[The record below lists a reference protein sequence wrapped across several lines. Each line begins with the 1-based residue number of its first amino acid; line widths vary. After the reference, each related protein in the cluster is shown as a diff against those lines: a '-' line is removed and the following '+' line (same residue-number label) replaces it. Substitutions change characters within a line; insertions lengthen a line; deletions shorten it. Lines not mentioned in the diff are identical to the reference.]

1 MKKLIAAAS
10 FLVLFGL
17 AQSVFAGDSNG
28 FGVRAG
34 LFGFDIV
41 NVNLDLPRSSGCV
54 QSHSVYYV
62 TSPDPSLSLSTSP
75 RTSSVKEETNTINV
89 VNSTNV
95 NITVQESKSASATPS
110 KPVVIYYPSQQ
121 RPYYYYRPFGW

>member
-1 MKKLIAAAS
+1 MKLLHPLAAAVS
-10 FLVLFGL
+10 
-17 AQSVFAGDSNG
+17 AGDGNG
-28 FGVRAG
+28 FGLRAG

-41 NVNLDLPRSSGCV
+41 NVNLDLPGSSGSV

-62 TSPDPSLSLSTSP
+62 TSPDPSLSISTSP
-75 RTSSVKEETNTINV
+75 RTSTVREESKTINV

-95 NITVQESKSASATPS
+95 NITVQESKSASVQPS

>member
-17 AQSVFAGDSNG
+17 AGPLSAGDG
-28 FGVRAG
+28 FGIRAG

-41 NVNLDLPRSSGCV
+41 NVNLDLPSSSGSV
-54 QSHSVYYV
+54 QSRSVYYI

-75 RTSSVKEETNTINV
+75 RPTVTEKLQTINV

-95 NITVQESKSASATPS
+95 NITVQESKSASVQPS
-110 KPVVIYYPSQQ
+110 KPVVIYYPPQTPS
-121 RPYYYYRPFGW
+121 YYFYRPFGW

>member
-1 MKKLIAAAS
+1 MKKTIVMFSVLLGLAAAVS
-10 FLVLFGL
+10 
-17 AQSVFAGDSNG
+17 AGDGNG
-28 FGVRAG
+28 FGLRAG

-41 NVNLDLPRSSGCV
+41 NVNLDLPSSSGCV
-54 QSHSVYYV
+54 QNHSVYYV
-62 TSPDPSLSLSTSP
+62 TSPDPSLSLSSSP
-75 RTSSVKEETNTINV
+75 RTSTVREETKTINV

-95 NITVQESKSASATPS
+95 NITVQESKSASAAPS

>member
-1 MKKLIAAAS
+1 MKKTIVVFS
-10 FLVLFGL
+10 VLFGL
-17 AQSVFAGDSNG
+17 AAAVSAGDSNG
-28 FGVRAG
+28 FGLRAG

-41 NVNLDLPRSSGCV
+41 NVNLDLPGSSGCV
-54 QSHSVYYV
+54 QSRNVYYV
-62 TSPDPSLSLSTSP
+62 TSPDPSLSVSASP
-75 RTSSVKEETNTINV
+75 RPATVREETKTINV

-95 NITVQESKSASATPS
+95 NITVQESKSASTTPS

>member
-17 AQSVFAGDSNG
+17 AETLSAGDG
-28 FGVRAG
+28 FGIRAG

-41 NVNLDLPRSSGCV
+41 NVNLDLPSSSGSV
-54 QSHSVYYV
+54 QSRSVYYV
-62 TSPDPSLSLSTSP
+62 TSPDPSLSVSTSP
-75 RTSSVKEETNTINV
+75 RSAAVTEKTQTINV

-95 NITVQESKSASATPS
+95 NITVQESKSASVQPS
-110 KPVVIYYPSQQ
+110 KPVVIYYPPQTPS
-121 RPYYYYRPFGW
+121 YYFYRPFGW

>member
-1 MKKLIAAAS
+1 MKTIIAATS
-10 FLVLFGL
+10 LLVLFGL
-17 AQSVFAGDSNG
+17 AGTASAGDG
-28 FGVRAG
+28 FGIRAG

-41 NVNLDLPRSSGCV
+41 NVNLDLPSSSGCL

-62 TSPDPSLSLSTSP
+62 TSPDPSLSVSPSP
-75 RTSSVKEETNTINV
+75 RPAAVTEKTNTINV

-95 NITVQESKSASATPS
+95 NITVQESKSASTTPS

>member
-1 MKKLIAAAS
+1 MKKTIVMFSVLLGLAAAVS
-10 FLVLFGL
+10 
-17 AQSVFAGDSNG
+17 AGDGNG
-28 FGVRAG
+28 FGLRAG

-41 NVNLDLPRSSGCV
+41 NVNLDLPGSSGSV

-62 TSPDPSLSLSTSP
+62 TSPDPSLSISTSP
-75 RTSSVKEETNTINV
+75 QTSTVREESKTINV

-95 NITVQESKSASATPS
+95 NITVQESKSASVQPS

>member
-1 MKKLIAAAS
+1 MKKTIVMFSALLGLAAAVS
-10 FLVLFGL
+10 
-17 AQSVFAGDSNG
+17 AGDGNG
-28 FGVRAG
+28 FGLRAG

-41 NVNLDLPRSSGCV
+41 NVNLDLPGSSGSV

-62 TSPDPSLSLSTSP
+62 TSPDPSLSISTSP
-75 RTSSVKEETNTINV
+75 RTSTVREESKTINV

-95 NITVQESKSASATPS
+95 NITVQESKSASVQPS

>member
-1 MKKLIAAAS
+1 MKKTIVMFS
-10 FLVLFGL
+10 MLFGL
-17 AQSVFAGDSNG
+17 AAAVSAGDNNG
-28 FGVRAG
+28 FGLRAG

-41 NVNLDLPRSSGCV
+41 NVNLDLPGSSCV
-54 QSHSVYYV
+54 QSRNIYYV
-62 TSPDPSLSLSTSP
+62 TSPDPSLSISTSP
-75 RTSSVKEETNTINV
+75 QTSTVREETKTINV

-95 NITVQESKSASATPS
+95 NITVHESKSASVQQS

>member
-1 MKKLIAAAS
+1 MKKTIVMFSA
-10 FLVLFGL
+10 LFGL
-17 AQSVFAGDSNG
+17 AAAVSAGDGNG
-28 FGVRAG
+28 FGLRAG

-41 NVNLDLPRSSGCV
+41 NVNLDLPNSSGCV
-54 QSHSVYYV
+54 RSQNVYYV

-75 RTSSVKEETNTINV
+75 RTSTVREETKTINV

>member
-1 MKKLIAAAS
+1 MKKTIIMFSVLLGLAAAVS
-10 FLVLFGL
+10 
-17 AQSVFAGDSNG
+17 AGDGNG
-28 FGVRAG
+28 FGLRAG

-41 NVNLDLPRSSGCV
+41 NVNLDLPGSSGSV

-62 TSPDPSLSLSTSP
+62 TSPDPSLSISTSP
-75 RTSSVKEETNTINV
+75 QTSTVREESKTINV

-95 NITVQESKSASATPS
+95 NITVQESKSASVQPS

>member
-1 MKKLIAAAS
+1 MKKTIVMFSALLGLAAAVS
-10 FLVLFGL
+10 
-17 AQSVFAGDSNG
+17 AGDGNG
-28 FGVRAG
+28 FGLRAG

-41 NVNLDLPRSSGCV
+41 NVNLDLPGSSGSV

-62 TSPDPSLSLSTSP
+62 TSPDPSLSISTSP
-75 RTSSVKEETNTINV
+75 RTSTVREESKTINV

-95 NITVQESKSASATPS
+95 NITVQESKSASVQPS

-121 RPYYYYRPFGW
+121 RPYYYYRPVGW

>member
-1 MKKLIAAAS
+1 MKTIIAAAS

-17 AQSVFAGDSNG
+17 AGTASAGDG
-28 FGVRAG
+28 FGIRAG

-41 NVNLDLPRSSGCV
+41 NVNLDLPGSSGCL

-62 TSPDPSLSLSTSP
+62 TSPDPSLSISTSP
-75 RTSSVKEETNTINV
+75 HPSTVKEKSNTINV

-95 NITVQESKSASATPS
+95 SVTVQESKSTSVQPS
-110 KPVVIYYPSQQ
+110 KPVVIYYPSQT
-121 RPYYYYRPFGW
+121 RSYYYYRPFGW